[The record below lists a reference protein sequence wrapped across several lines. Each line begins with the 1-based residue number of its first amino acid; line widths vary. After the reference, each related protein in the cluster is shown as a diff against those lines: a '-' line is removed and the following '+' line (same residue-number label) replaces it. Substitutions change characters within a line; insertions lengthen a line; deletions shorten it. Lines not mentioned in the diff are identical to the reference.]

1 MSPPPRGLKDGPTTA
16 CLPLLRRRRSD
27 RSRADT
33 GDLMSSA
40 ILLAGSGV
48 EAEDDVTE
56 SAAAAAAE
64 RDGMSMT
71 RLSFLRADAEELV
84 EGAAMR
90 GGGGGGV
97 ERVAVTG
104 VGDVVVGG
112 APEEDVGGEHG
123 EVHGSRLLR
132 GTRAALAAGVG
143 PHGRAAERAGVVGM
157 EPHVDALDVE
167 SMVALGQH
175 PHLLAVGHLGQAHRA
190 LERLLAARRGF
201 A

>member
-1 MSPPPRGLKDGPTTA
+1 MGVFGGAPASPCSMSPPPRGLKDGPTTA

-90 GGGGGGV
+90 GGGGGGGWNGW
-97 ERVAVTG
+97 RS
-104 VGDVVVGG
+104 
-112 APEEDVGGEHG
+112 P
-123 EVHGSRLLR
+123 
-132 GTRAALAAGVG
+132 ALAT
-143 PHGRAAERAGVVGM
+143 
-157 EPHVDALDVE
+157 
-167 SMVALGQH
+167 SS
-175 PHLLAVGHLGQAHRA
+175 
-190 LERLLAARRGF
+190 
-201 A
+201 